1 MHNLGTVFNF
11 EVVRTLKKKTF
22 WISALSFPVIM
33 GLVFAVIFFS
43 NQATQDAVEA
53 IEKQEFSIAIKDDS
67 GLIAEPIKA
76 ALGAEQVDSLEAGVN
91 KVENGEVDAFFY
103 YPADLVKQKIEV
115 HGQNVGIFNNS
126 RYEAVAK
133 ALLTQS
139 VSTSIDANVKA
150 VLAGSVSMTSTTYD
164 KGTVA
169 NPLMQMIVPGFF
181 LILFYFLI
189 AMFGNQALTS
199 TTEEK
204 ENRVIEMILTTI
216 EARTLIVGK
225 ILSLIVLAI
234 IQAVIFVAPVL
245 IAYVFLH
252 DQLSIP
258 SIDLNAIPFDWA
270 RIGAALVIFAT
281 SFMLF
286 IGLLVAIGAATPTAK
301 EAGNFLGI
309 FMVMLFAP
317 LYAVSLFISSPGSPI
332 VQFMSY
338 FPLTAPIPLLL
349 RNAAGTITWPE
360 IFLATAILVITTVLV
375 VRIAVRVFRYGA
387 LEYSRKLGFKEILGR
402 R

>member
-1 MHNLGTVFNF
+1 MHNLSTVFNF

-33 GLVFAVIFFS
+33 GLIFTVVFFS
-43 NQATQDAVEA
+43 NQATLDAVEA
-53 IEKQEFSIAIKDDS
+53 IEKQEFSIGIKDDTS
-67 GLIAEPIKA
+67 LIAEPIKT
-76 ALGAEQVDSLEAGVN
+76 ALG
-91 KVENGEVDAFFY
+91 VESIDDVSTGIEMVKKGQIDAFFY
-103 YPADLVKQKIEV
+103 YPSNLAEKGVEV

-126 RYEAVAK
+126 RYDAVAK

-139 VSTSIDANVKA
+139 VSTTVDDNVKTVLGDSFA
-150 VLAGSVSMTSTTYD
+150 VTSTTYQD
-164 KGTVA
+164 GAVA
-169 NPLMQMIVPGFF
+169 NPLMDMIAPGFF

-234 IQAVIFVAPVL
+234 IQAIIFAAPVVL
-245 IAYVFLH
+245 AYLFLH

-258 SIDLNAIPFDWA
+258 SIDLNAIPFDWT

-309 FMVMLFAP
+309 FMVMLFGP

-332 VQFMSY
+332 VQFMTY

-360 IFLATAILVITTVLV
+360 IFLATAILVVTTVLV
-375 VRIAVRVFRYGA
+375 VRIAVRVFRFGA